1 MNRIVFVAD
10 VFAEQW
16 LGGGG
21 LNNQELILLLKER
34 GCEVLAIQSSSMNLE
49 DMQKMEKDVKYI
61 IANFIQL
68 REEVKSYIQENC
80 EYVIYEHDHKYITSR
95 DPSIF
100 ENYAAPKEEIINL
113 DFYKNAKAVLC
124 QSKLHA
130 EVVEKNIKTG
140 NVHSVGGNLWSL
152 EILDLLSSLGEKEKE
167 EKYSI
172 WNSPNPIKNTSLVRA
187 YCIRK
192 GMQHELIGNL
202 PYEEFLNRLTDNK
215 YFIFLPETLE
225 TLCRVVVECKMAGM
239 TVLTNKKLG
248 AASEPWFAL
257 KGKELIDIMKKKRE
271 EIPNLVLE
279 KLL

>member
-1 MNRIVFVAD
+1 MNKIVFVAD
-10 VFAEQW
+10 IFAEEW
-16 LGGGG
+16 LGGGE

-34 GCEVLAIQSSSMNLE
+34 GCEVLAIQSSSINLE

-68 REEVKSYIQENC
+68 REEVKSYIQKNC

-202 PYEEFLNRLTDNK
+202 PYKEFLNRLTDNK

-248 AASEPWFAL
+248 AASEPWFTL

-271 EIPNLVLE
+271 EIPNLILE